1 MPAVTNLKRET
12 RKTLILNNLVDPGGC
27 KDYQALATKY
37 GWDKGLTKE
46 LMDELNAEL
55 ENVNTFNRARI
66 AIKASPGAIDRI
78 IDGATTEYTEPEH
91 ILKAWQNGLRTI
103 QGLDPKFRSVH
114 LDVQHQGNVL
124 LRIANA
130 TKSLLESIDANYEV
144 LDPDCTDGEKIEPG
158 ADSSLIDTKSGDS
171 QV

>member
-1 MPAVTNLKRET
+1 MPVITNAKRDA
-12 RKTLILNNLVDPGGC
+12 RKSIMLQELANPLGE
-27 KDYQALATKY
+27 KDYHGISRKY
-37 GWDKGLTKE
+37 KWGCETTKE
-46 LMDELNAEL
+46 LMAEL
-55 ENVNTFNRARI
+55 EGELADINTFNRARI

-91 ILKAWQNGLRTI
+91 KLKAWQNGLRTI

-124 LRIANA
+124 LTIVNA

-144 LDPDCTDGEKIEPG
+144 LDPDCTDGEKIELG
-158 ADSSLIDTKSGDS
+158 QIVA
-171 QV
+171 